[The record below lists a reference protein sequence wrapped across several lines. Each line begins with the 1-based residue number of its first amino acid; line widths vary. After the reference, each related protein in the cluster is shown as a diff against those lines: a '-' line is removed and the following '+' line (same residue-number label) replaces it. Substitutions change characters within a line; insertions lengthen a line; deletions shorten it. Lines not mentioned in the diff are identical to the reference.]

1 MGMRPRLAA
10 LLLVLGAIGLFWW
23 RAELFTVAK
32 PGEAPR
38 ALARSGPPVAP
49 HAFDVSLPLVPVGV
63 ARLTPG
69 DRPLLVHYWAPW
81 ERHGRAQVVSL
92 DSLVRTLPGDGVRV
106 AVVCFDPFPSVARY
120 VARLR
125 LRVPVMLD
133 LKRDLQAVLPCPSVP
148 YTWLLDA
155 RGRVVAAQPGEVA
168 WLAPAT
174 RALLESVGE
183 GASLDSAAVSN
194 PEAARPRREWPGPR
208 EGLGVQ
214 ARAVSA
220 SGRTNQRLKSACP
233 PNRAAL

>member
-1 MGMRPRLAA
+1 MRPRLAA

-38 ALARSGPPVAP
+38 ALARAGPAGGTPSGAPP
-49 HAFDVSLPLVPVGV
+49 AFDVSLPLVPVGV

-69 DRPLLVHYWAPW
+69 GRPLLVHYWAPW
-81 ERHGRAQVVSL
+81 ERHGRAQVLAL
-92 DSLVRTLPGDGVRV
+92 DSLARSLPAGSVRM
-106 AVVCFDPFPSVARY
+106 AIVCFDPFPSVARY

-125 LRVPVMLD
+125 LHVPVMLD
-133 LKRDLQAVLPCPSVP
+133 LRRDLQTVLPCPSVP

-155 RGRVVAAQPGEVA
+155 RGRVVAAQPGEVE

-174 RALLESVGE
+174 RALLLSVGE
-183 GASLDSAAVSN
+183 RAAADSAAASRL
-194 PEAARPRREWPGPR
+194 EAQRPRSRPA
-208 EGLGVQ
+208 LQ

-220 SGRTNQRLKSACP
+220 PGRANQRLRSAWP
-233 PNRAAL
+233 PNSAAL

>member
-1 MGMRPRLAA
+1 MRPRLAA

-32 PGEAPR
+32 PGDAPR
-38 ALARSGPPVAP
+38 ALARGGPPGTA

-69 DRPLLVHYWAPW
+69 GRPLLVHYWAPW
-81 ERHGRAQVVSL
+81 ERHGRAQVLTL
-92 DSLVRTLPGDGVRV
+92 DSLVRTLPGDVRV

-125 LRVPVMLD
+125 LEVPVMLD
-133 LKRDLQAVLPCPSVP
+133 LRRDLQAALPCPSVP

-155 RGRVVAAQPGEVA
+155 RGRVVAAQAGEVE

-174 RALLESVGE
+174 RALLQSVGE
-183 GASLDSAAVSN
+183 GAAVDSAAVLA
-194 PEAARPRREWPGPR
+194 PQTTRPRRGAPGPR
-208 EGLGVQ
+208 EDASLQ
-214 ARAVSA
+214 ARTVSA
-220 SGRTNQRLKSACP
+220 SGLPNHRLRSACP
-233 PNRAAL
+233 PNNAAL

>member
-1 MGMRPRLAA
+1 MRPRLAA
-10 LLLVLGAIGLFWW
+10 VLLVLGAIGLLWW

-38 ALARSGPPVAP
+38 ALARVAP
-49 HAFDVSLPLVPVGV
+49 EAPGDAGSGGAGPAAASFDVSLPLVPVGV

-69 DRPLLVHYWAPW
+69 GRPLLVHYWAPW
-81 ERHGRAQVVSL
+81 ERHARAQVLAL
-92 DSLVRTLPGDGVRV
+92 DSLARTLPVDGPRV

-125 LRVPVMLD
+125 LHVPVMLD
-133 LKRDLQAVLPCPSVP
+133 LRRDLQAVLPCPSVP

-155 RGRVVAAQPGEVA
+155 RGRVVASQPGEVD

-174 RALLESVGE
+174 RALVLHADGT
-183 GASLDSAAVSN
+183 GADSASA
-194 PEAARPRREWPGPR
+194 
-208 EGLGVQ
+208 LQ

-220 SGRTNQRLKSACP
+220 PGRANQRASSAWP
-233 PNRAAL
+233 PNSAAL

>member
-1 MGMRPRLAA
+1 MRPRLAA

-32 PGEAPR
+32 PGDAPR
-38 ALARSGPPVAP
+38 ALARSAPPGTP

-69 DRPLLVHYWAPW
+69 GRPLLVHYWAPW
-81 ERHGRAQVVSL
+81 ERHGRAQVLTL
-92 DSLVRTLPGDGVRV
+92 DSLVRTLPGDVRV

-125 LRVPVMLD
+125 LEVPVMLD
-133 LKRDLQAVLPCPSVP
+133 LRRDLQAALPCPSVP

-155 RGRVVAAQPGEVA
+155 RGRVVAAQAGEVA

-174 RALLESVGE
+174 RALLQSVGE
-183 GASLDSAAVSN
+183 GAAVDSAAALASQTT
-194 PEAARPRREWPGPR
+194 RPRRGAPGPR
-208 EGLGVQ
+208 EDASLQ
-214 ARAVSA
+214 ARTVSA
-220 SGRTNQRLKSACP
+220 SGLPNHRLRSACP
-233 PNRAAL
+233 PNNAAL

>member
-1 MGMRPRLAA
+1 MTIAIRPRLAA

-32 PGEAPR
+32 PGDAPR
-38 ALARSGPPVAP
+38 ALAPSGPSGTS

-69 DRPLLVHYWAPW
+69 GRPLLVHYWAPW
-81 ERHGRAQVVSL
+81 ERHGRAQVLML
-92 DSLVRTLPGDGVRV
+92 DSLVRTLPGDVRV

-125 LRVPVMLD
+125 LQVPVMLD
-133 LKRDLQAVLPCPSVP
+133 LRRDLQAALPCPSVP

-155 RGRVVAAQPGEVA
+155 HGRVVAAQPGEVE

-174 RALLESVGE
+174 RALIESVGE
-183 GASLDSAAVSN
+183 GAAVDSASAL
-194 PEAARPRREWPGPR
+194 ETQRPRQRSPGPR
-208 EGLGVQ
+208 ENRSLQ

-220 SGRTNQRLKSACP
+220 SGRVK
-233 PNRAAL
+233 